1 MHLLSLLSPF
11 VRRPNRRATLLE
23 LHRRGVV
30 QIFRRHSI
38 FRLWE
43 PLREHPIRDHDFTG

>member
-1 MHLLSLLSPF
+1 MNFFRSI

-23 LHRRGVV
+23 LHRSGVV

-43 PLREHPIRDHDFTG
+43 PLREHPARTEDFTG

>member
-1 MHLLSLLSPF
+1 MNFFRSLLP
-11 VRRPNRRATLLE
+11 RPNRRATLLDR
-23 LHRRGVV
+23 HRRGVV

-43 PLREHPIRDHDFTG
+43 PLREHPARTDDFAD